1 MPPGYPISRQSNPRL
16 QPEPCVVDT
25 KRIEDCCAGSIEHEL
40 DELFGPNEE
49 GSCSGTTILPVC
61 ENLQDKNSD
70 GLSYNFIS
78 TQVSASED
86 QIESN
91 NLPTVISPTSRLL
104 TKEDISQPSFSLS
117 EDQREENEQDLISHE
132 AHKLT
137 QEILQESMYSFS
149 RHNSI
154 DPVNTN
160 STASSQPEATSIDLG
175 STNSTHPDTKNIDP
189 SSASSQPEAKS
200 VENKSLQISL
210 EKMAY
215 DECSNQDTNDSIT
228 CTMESIRP
236 VSAVL
241 SRKKNIVEWD
251 SRPQSARLYSQNR
264 TANSMVIDINLQSIE
279 DS

>member
-1 MPPGYPISRQSNPRL
+1 MSGTPAGYPISRQSNPRL
-16 QPEPCVVDT
+16 QPCVVDT
-25 KRIEDCCAGSIEHEL
+25 KRIEDYSAGSIEHEL

-49 GSCSGTTILPVC
+49 GSCSGTTILSVC

-70 GLSYNFIS
+70 GLSYKFIS
-78 TQVSASED
+78 TQVSMSED
-86 QIESN
+86 QIGST

-117 EDQREENEQDLISHE
+117 EDQKEENEQDFISHE

-137 QEILQESMYSFS
+137 QEILQESMCSFS

-154 DPVNTN
+154 DPDTN

-175 STNSTHPDTKNIDP
+175 NTNSTHPDAKNIDT
-189 SSASSQPEAKS
+189 SSASSQPETKS
-200 VENKSLQISL
+200 VENKSLQTSL
-210 EKMAY
+210 EKMAN
-215 DECSNQDTNDSIT
+215 DECSNQDTNDSI
-228 CTMESIRP
+228 TMESIRP

-241 SRKKNIVEWD
+241 SRKKNTVEWD
-251 SRPQSARLYSQNR
+251 SRPRSARVYSQNR
-264 TANSMVIDINLQSIE
+264 TANFIDYRSIE